1 MCQRFYPYPVLIAL
15 HTGGFAH
22 VYIARIEGKSGY
34 VVLKRVAV
42 PDGERLKMVE
52 KEIAF
57 MVSQQRALVERERE
71 RACIKFVPIE
81 ETWGS

>member
-1 MCQRFYPYPVLIAL
+1 MIQILTFFLNS
-15 HTGGFAH
+15 GGFAH
-22 VYIARIEGKSGY
+22 VYIARIEGKTGY

-57 MVSQQRALVERERE
+57 MVNKPSF
-71 RACIKFVPIE
+71 IMIMY
-81 ETWGS
+81 

>member
-1 MCQRFYPYPVLIAL
+1 LKLTFFSVGLV
-15 HTGGFAH
+15 GGFAH

-57 MVSQQRALVERERE
+57 MASIL
-71 RACIKFVPIE
+71 K
-81 ETWGS
+81 

>member
-1 MCQRFYPYPVLIAL
+1 MCEGEAETNTFSYKRI
-15 HTGGFAH
+15 GGFAH

-57 MVSQQRALVERERE
+57 MVTKTTTSY
-71 RACIKFVPIE
+71 
-81 ETWGS
+81 

>member
-1 MCQRFYPYPVLIAL
+1 LTFFSVGLV
-15 HTGGFAH
+15 GGFAH

-57 MVSQQRALVERERE
+57 MASIL
-71 RACIKFVPIE
+71 K
-81 ETWGS
+81 